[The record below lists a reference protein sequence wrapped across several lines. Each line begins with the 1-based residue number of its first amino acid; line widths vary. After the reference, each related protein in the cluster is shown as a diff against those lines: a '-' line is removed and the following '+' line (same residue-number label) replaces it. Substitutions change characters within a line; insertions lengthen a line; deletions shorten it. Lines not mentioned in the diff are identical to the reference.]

1 MVEGG
6 TSFLYNDG
14 KNWHN
19 TDVLIYLENSTEYL
33 FTYDSQLELNGLD
46 SLNQFG
52 EGLVVVSLFGTF
64 VIGTYFKCGL
74 YQYMYDNHTELL
86 NKPIDMLILIQAV
99 IEHLVCL
106 LMVSFYIIGL
116 TFDITFS
123 QYLGEAS
130 CNVLWYAAGFGV
142 AYRTFSSLG
151 IAILRTCY
159 IKSPYRVRD
168 DKNRMKMMFIV
179 LALCLTI
186 TAIVTITFGYG
197 NGPASRKQVIWNFC
211 TGQSETFREVV
222 HNYSLL
228 RGTVTPQSE
237 LMAKITLLVVFT
249 GILSELICYVI
260 FFHHLYSHNQGL
272 LTREVLKVGEV
283 RKRHRKN
290 AITFLGQFYGFI
302 VECTI
307 TFGLGLTMERNAN
320 ISYRLLLIICIWL
333 EFGILSVIEVMA
345 SEGLREKLPHNRH
358 LRK

>member
-1 MVEGG
+1 MERGA
-6 TSFLYNDG
+6 SFMYKEG

-19 TDVLIYLENSTEYL
+19 KDMLIYLENSTENL
-33 FTYDSQLELNGLD
+33 LIYDSHLELNDLD

-52 EGLVVVSLFGTF
+52 EGLVVVSLFGAF
-64 VIGTYFKCGL
+64 VIGSYFKCGL

-86 NKPIDMLILIQAV
+86 NKPINMLILIQAV

-116 TFDITFS
+116 AFDITFS

-130 CNVLWYAAGFGV
+130 CNVPWYAAGFGV

-179 LALCLTI
+179 LALCLAI

-283 RKRHRKN
+283 KQRHRKN
-290 AITFLGQFYGFI
+290 AITFLGQFYGFM
-302 VECTI
+302 VECII
-307 TFGLGLTMERNAN
+307 TFGLALTMDRNAN
-320 ISYRLLLIICIWL
+320 IGYRLLLIICIWL
-333 EFGILSVIEVMA
+333 EFGVLSVIEVMA

-358 LRK
+358 YRQ